1 MINKIHLKNFKSH
14 EDTSLELSNINL
26 LTGMNGL
33 GKSSIIQALL
43 LLRQSQAKGLLSK
56 GLDLNGDLCSIG
68 SVSDCLYQYATS
80 DNIDIEISN
89 DEATRS
95 WSFKSELTNLSDTFI
110 PLENG
115 KAPQEIEQNDVIF
128 GEDFQYISAFR
139 NGPVNNYDKDTSSV
153 ELLNQIS
160 RKEGRCEL
168 VAHFFHY
175 FKDNIVAD
183 DLKRSPTSDSSLAAQ
198 VEAWMREISPNINVH
213 VQPNDTSFKIN
224 YSYNSGTGKFKTNV
238 FKASNIGFGVS
249 YALPIVIAALQACS
263 TKPKTK
269 KTTSKDRFIIVENP
283 EAHIHPSGQSKLMEL
298 LCLAA
303 KNGVQFL
310 IETHSDHIT
319 NGLLVATKKGV
330 IEPEN
335 SSVYYFDREEN
346 SHATKSYRLPVLHG
360 GKIKGAP
367 KGFFDQLDI
376 DMTTLMGF

>member
-1 MINKIHLKNFKSH
+1 MISKIHLKNFKSH

-43 LLRQSQAKGLLSK
+43 LLRQSQAKGLLEK

-80 DNIDIEISN
+80 DNIDIEISSSKI
-89 DEATRS
+89 TKS

-110 PLENG
+110 PFEKG
-115 KAPQEIEQNDVIF
+115 KTPQKVEQNDVIF
-128 GEDFQYISAFR
+128 SGDFQYISAFR

-175 FKDNIVAD
+175 FKDYVVVD
-183 DLKRSPTSDSSLAAQ
+183 DLKRSSSDSSLATQ

-224 YSYNSGTGKFKTNV
+224 YSYNSGTGKFKTNE

-249 YALPIVIAALQACS
+249 YALPIVVATLQACS
-263 TKPKTK
+263 TKPKSEEK
-269 KTTSKDRFIIVENP
+269 NSKDHFIIIENP

-298 LCLAA
+298 ICLAA
-303 KNGVQFL
+303 RNGVQFL
-310 IETHSDHIT
+310 IETHSDHII

-330 IEPEN
+330 IEPKN
-335 SSVYYFDREEN
+335 SSVYYFDREED
-346 SHATKSYRLPVLHG
+346 SHATKSYLLPVLSG
-360 GKIKGAP
+360 GKIKDAP
-367 KGFFDQLDI
+367 KGFFDQLDV
-376 DMTTLMGF
+376 DMSTLMGF